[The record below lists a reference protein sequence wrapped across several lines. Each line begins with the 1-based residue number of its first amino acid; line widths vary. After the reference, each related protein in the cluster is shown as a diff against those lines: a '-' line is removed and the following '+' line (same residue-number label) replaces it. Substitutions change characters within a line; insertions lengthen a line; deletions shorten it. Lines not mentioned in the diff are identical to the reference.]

1 MNDTHDNDTHD
12 NDTHDNDT
20 HDNDTH
26 DNDTHDN
33 DTHDND
39 THDNDTHNTI
49 KKCIEMMNNIKIKIE
64 KENKE
69 LDILYNGNSD
79 YKNEQYNNTINK
91 LQNINIDDF
100 VNSYNDFVCI
110 VDPYHIKRA
119 VINAYMKETYDSL
132 KGDYST
138 LLLASNFVE
147 KLLKYY
153 NFSYRDSVLHDYVW
167 NKHDD
172 KSVLFK
178 MKNNK
183 ILFSNSTDYE
193 DINDKSLHQF
203 LNSIVDNIKKYVQS
217 NIKVKWIIK
226 KDNRRE
232 IHWVLIIIKLIK

>member
-1 MNDTHDNDTHD
+1 M
-12 NDTHDNDT
+12 
-20 HDNDTH
+20 
-26 DNDTHDN
+26 NDTHDN

>member
-20 HDNDTH
+20 HD
-26 DNDTHDN
+26 
-33 DTHDND
+33 
-39 THDNDTHNTI
+39 TI

-100 VNSYNDFVCI
+100 VNSYNDFICI
-110 VDPYHIKRA
+110 IDPYHIKRA

-232 IHWVLIIIKLIK
+232 IHWVLIIIKLLTLNK

>member
-20 HDNDTH
+20 HD
-26 DNDTHDN
+26 
-33 DTHDND
+33 
-39 THDNDTHNTI
+39 TI

-100 VNSYNDFVCI
+100 VNSYNDFICI

-232 IHWVLIIIKLIK
+232 IHWVLIIIKLLTLNK